1 MNSNCGDSL
10 LTRCMHAQ
18 ETEFREPARQFEDA
32 EIDQLGLRYYTT
44 DVHRAAFTLPR
55 FAAKALN
62 P

>member
-1 MNSNCGDSL
+1 
-10 LTRCMHAQ
+10 MHEQ